1 MIWQR
6 GFTNYCTEL
15 PNMKELCYRMKIKM
29 ICCCLNEAVISIT
42 TNCKLNHFLC
52 VVLGNIHTLPIH
64 VCSKLTKLEF
74 TRGGRRTE
82 VGSNQST
89 SLGREGEHICCSQ
102 SNQDQE
108 SHTANH
114 ISKFQ
119 VCRQPQNWLQCQSF
133 SLYKNNLHLAFSHT
147 CMHMNI

>member
-6 GFTNYCTEL
+6 GFTKYCTEL
-15 PNMKELCYRMKIKM
+15 PNMKEFCYRMKIKM

-42 TNCKLNHFLC
+42 TNCKLKHFLC
-52 VVLGNIHTLPIH
+52 VVLRNIHTLPIH

-89 SLGREGEHICCSQ
+89 SLGREGEHIAVHSQ
-102 SNQDQE
+102 IKTK
-108 SHTANH
+108 SHIQQIT
-114 ISKFQ
+114 FQ
-119 VCRQPQNWLQCQSF
+119 NSRSVGSHKIGFNVSLSVCTKIIYIERFLTHAC
-133 SLYKNNLHLAFSHT
+133 
-147 CMHMNI
+147 I